1 MKCMGL
7 MRWVVMAVALLAV
20 PAMGQRVV
28 RAGLLTCYPGGE
40 IYELEGHTGL
50 RIVLDD
56 GTDVTANY
64 GLFDFDTPNFV
75 YRFVKGETDYRMGI
89 HDTRRFVEAYRR
101 QGRRVVE
108 QPLNLSAEQLD
119 RLYMSLVENSL
130 PQNAV
135 YRYNYVLDNC
145 ATRPVAMI
153 EGAIGDTIAFAT
165 PTTEDGTRCPR
176 TFREWMRHYH
186 RDYPWYQFG
195 IDLALGSGIDRQL
208 TDREAIYAPVTLT
221 RMLETATVADPAGN
235 QVALTGPAMAIV
247 DLPADNTTQGPTP
260 WYLTPMAVALAVLA
274 LTTVITI
281 RDTRRGRVTRWYGSL
296 LFAIF
301 GLAGCLLTFLVFVSS
316 HYATSPNW
324 LLLWLNPLCLAGA
337 VGIWLKKWKNQLF
350 YYHFVNFVALL
361 ALVIILPW
369 VGQSA
374 NAAFWPLIASDAM
387 LSASY
392 IYINR
397 CVINRHSR

>member
-1 MKCMGL
+1 MGWL
-7 MRWVVMAVALLAV
+7 VLLLWMVAAV
-20 PAMGQRVV
+20 PAMGQGVV
-28 RAGLLTCYPGGE
+28 RAALLTCYPGGN

-64 GLFDFDTPNFV
+64 GLFDFDAPNFV

-89 HDTRRFVEAYRR
+89 HDTRLFVESYRR
-101 QGRRVVE
+101 QGRRVEE
-108 QPLNLSAEQLD
+108 QELNLSAEQLD
-119 RLYMSLVENSL
+119 RLYMLLVENSL

-145 ATRPVAMI
+145 ATRPMEMI
-153 EGAIGDTIAFAT
+153 ERAVVDTIRFAPVT
-165 PTTEDGTRCPR
+165 MGDGMAPPR
-176 TFREWMRHYH
+176 TFREWMRYYH

-195 IDLALGSGIDRQL
+195 IDLALGSGIDRPL
-208 TDREAIYAPVTLT
+208 TTREATFAPVTLT
-221 RMLETATVADPAGN
+221 RMLKTATIADTMGN
-235 QVALTGPAMAIV
+235 QMALAGAATAIV
-247 DLPADNTTQGPTP
+247 DLPADNSMDGPTP
-260 WYLTPMAVALAVLA
+260 WYFTPMAVALMLLAV
-274 LTTVITI
+274 TTAVTV
-281 RDTRRGRVTRWYGSL
+281 RDVRRQRVTRWYGSL
-296 LFAIF
+296 LFTIF

-324 LLLWLNPLCLAGA
+324 LLLWLNPLCMVGA

-369 VGQSA
+369 VGQSV